1 MSLLVREKVF
11 VGAVS
16 GLDLDAKGQE
26 HKQQGVD
33 EKKATQGLV
42 RIKDFTV
49 FPPQLKKITF
59 S

>member
-33 EKKATQGLV
+33 EKAIQGLV
-42 RIKDFTV
+42 RIKYFTV
-49 FPPQLKKITF
+49 FRPQLKKITF

>member
-1 MSLLVREKVF
+1 MREKVF

-33 EKKATQGLV
+33 DKKATQGLV

-49 FPPQLKKITF
+49 FPPRLKKITF